1 MLEPIARVLTFL
13 LSTKHSL
20 RHIFN
25 MKIDILISSRIHNDI
40 VYVKKKVVLRLF
52 SKTTNVSNF
61 DAYFKVNLVY
71 F

>member
-1 MLEPIARVLTFL
+1 MFLDRLDAGNFMLEPIARVLTFL

-40 VYVKKKVVLRLF
+40 VYVKKRSF
-52 SKTTNVSNF
+52 
-61 DAYFKVNLVY
+61 
-71 F
+71 